1 LGPDGSPELSAAF
14 ENFSSTPAGLFPARI
29 TLEAAAAAQKRS
41 LEIVYQEPEVNIE
54 IAPLLFD
61 QEKPPNAKEVP
72 IEALV
77 R

>member
-1 LGPDGSPELSAAF
+1 
-14 ENFSSTPAGLFPARI
+14 
-29 TLEAAAAAQKRS
+29 
-41 LEIVYQEPEVNIE
+41 LEIVYQEPEVNVE
-54 IAPLLFD
+54 IAPSLFD